1 MQARRTV
8 LGAWFLV
15 TLFVLQST
23 FSTVDL
29 NDTAANEPLQ
39 NSDGVEWVQFDL
51 VDGVYG
57 EAIGSFDEVS
67 ITETRTLTADSSI
80 GTFDADGLHLDR
92 ALSSAWLE
100 GRADLRLFLVDTSVE
115 LQTVRHHITA
125 MEGVSVREYIS
136 PSGLMVQGT
145 PYALQQAS
153 LIDGVAAQHSVP
165 MGMLVDEAVLDV
177 LMLEA
182 GTASLQ
188 GELMRIEGWRTEVG
202 PLDEIE
208 FHDAIGTSLI
218 QGLGDVAPL
227 VFEEVKKWDEG
238 RYEGT
243 LSTSDLLGL
252 MAQPSLRLFQFD
264 PAFTTYNTNAK
275 SHMKTSQMT
284 TYFTTDL
291 DGSGQIV
298 AVADS
303 GLDEDHGDF
312 GTRVVGNSDVIGDGS
327 TADKHSGHGTHVSCT
342 VLGDGAQGG
351 YSGVAPEADLFF
363 QAMEN
368 DNTGNFQSPSLNYLL
383 NSAYS
388 AGARTHTNS
397 WGSSQA
403 SDQGKYTSSA
413 EDVDDRANY
422 YDRYYNGREGLTILF
437 AAGNDGPN
445 TGTVGAPAT
454 AKNIIS
460 VGNHQN
466 RYSGAPDTI
475 MSGSS
480 RGPTD
485 DGRIKP
491 DLIAPGGYVRSC
503 RAQEAAD
510 TGSSTWSSTYY
521 LEYTGTSMAT
531 PNAAGA
537 ATMIR
542 EYLEE
547 IAQRPSPQGALVKAL
562 MVLGATDL
570 GSRDIPN
577 DNEGWGKVNL
587 RETLAPTSGQGIW
600 VDDRSVL
607 SGSGN
612 SKSYTF
618 NITQSNGGFKSVL
631 AWSDERGSTFSSNQL
646 VNNLDLEIT
655 APSGT
660 VYLGND
666 FASGQSTTGGNADTI
681 NNLEVVLIDSAE
693 VGIWTVKVKDTLHG
707 GSTAQPFAIA
717 VRGHGV
723 NDLRPDPEFIVDAFE
738 MSVSIPQVG
747 DQLQLTTKVFN
758 VGNVRADFFDIEFR
772 VDDVL
777 IDSKNIDV
785 GAGSTKTQIWYWTP
799 QTSGET
805 TLSFIIDPDDD
816 IEEILENNN
825 RHDIEVDVTAPGVK
839 LTAEPQQ
846 QVLLNT
852 SASTTSWNVS
862 LTNTALISTNA
873 SMSANGITNIN
884 TGQSESWYVG
894 ATESNF
900 TLEGRDSANITVTL
914 VHPTPPTPGTY
925 RIELLGLDVDN
936 GVTYPYSLDFIVPE
950 LANLRLEYDYQIVPV
965 SPSDPTSIDIRLFNI
980 GNADI
985 GYDLFLQAPAG
996 WNAGFDDLAS
1006 DPGATSG
1013 STGLIVLDTYKPIG
1027 MTFTPPQV
1035 MTGAGAER
1043 IVQLTAISQTEIQ
1056 DSWVFQIPIKV
1067 EEVRTIDIDLETNI
1081 GVLRPDS
1088 TFSMMFSVEH
1098 KGNLDL
1104 SLTPSFEFPTGWSV
1118 TSGLSV
1124 LDLNWASTENILIGI
1139 EGDGT
1144 ARSGEVKFHLDA
1156 DGLRTT
1162 WVGQFE
1168 VEVLPEPSLQ
1178 FVSLVLQDGSSYTNP
1193 LGPGSHPAGEPLV
1206 FTWLASNS
1214 ADVEW
1219 SPEVSIALGQG
1230 LFGECLDVEPLALNE
1245 VAPVVCTVL
1254 IPASMAPLSEPSF
1267 SITLAGNGVEQTELV
1282 GLYVASV
1289 MEASWVQERTVP
1301 FDTGKESTLEVTL
1314 TNTGNTQF
1322 SHKLTTDASKGWY
1335 AFIDGD
1341 DIADLQ
1347 PGQSMTVRLLV
1358 EATRPGTGTIALALS
1373 DAPAVSTS
1381 SVILE
1386 VQSVGEPT
1394 ATSGGSLPVT
1404 VLGPIVLLML
1414 AGVLGALVM
1423 RRSKPD
1429 AAQAFAQGKNP
1440 PAFVAP
1446 PATTVPKTPAVA
1458 SGPMCWSCRQT
1469 ITGPMQGCP
1478 GCGARYHRSDVPTC
1492 QAGKLEACVNCSADA
1507 TTFVLA

>member
-1 MQARRTV
+1 MQARRTA

-15 TLFVLQST
+15 ALFVLQTTCSVIDFVPPVADET
-23 FSTVDL
+23 
-29 NDTAANEPLQ
+29 LQ

-51 VDGVYG
+51 VDGVYADAVG
-57 EAIGSFDEVS
+57 VS
-67 ITETRTLTADSSI
+67 NQESTEESRSLTADSRI
-80 GTFDADGLHLDR
+80 GMFDADGLHLDR
-92 ALSSAWLE
+92 PLSSVWLQ
-100 GRADLRLFLVDTSVE
+100 GRADLRLVLIDTTLEMQQVRNG
-115 LQTVRHHITA
+115 LDDVAGVTVR
-125 MEGVSVREYIS
+125 EFIS
-136 PSGLMVQGT
+136 PSGLMLQGT
-145 PYALQQAS
+145 PAGLNEAVAHE
-153 LIDGVAAQHSVP
+153 GVMVQHAVP
-165 MGMLVDEAVLDV
+165 LGMLVDDAVLDV
-177 LMLEA
+177 LLLEQ
-182 GTASLQ
+182 GIEDLQ
-188 GELMRIEGWRTEVG
+188 GEIMRIEGWRDELG
-202 PLDEIE
+202 PTDGVK
-208 FHDAIGTSLI
+208 FSDSTGGTLI
-218 QGLGDVAPL
+218 QNLADVVPL
-227 VFEEVKKWDEG
+227 VFEDQPKWDEG

-243 LSTSDLLGL
+243 LATTELLAL
-252 MAQPSLRLFQFD
+252 MAQPSLRSLQFN
-264 PAFTTYNTNAK
+264 PSFTAYNNNAR
-275 SHMKTSQMT
+275 SHMRTSEMT

-312 GTRVVGNSDVIGDGS
+312 GTRVVGNNDVIGDGS

-351 YSGVAPEADLFF
+351 YAGVAPEAELYF

-397 WGSSQA
+397 WGSSQT
-403 SDQGKYTSSA
+403 SDHGKYTSSA
-413 EDVDDRANY
+413 EDIDDRSNY

-454 AKNIIS
+454 AKNTIA

-491 DLIAPGGYVRSC
+491 DVIAPGGYVRSC
-503 RAQEAAD
+503 KAQEAAD

-537 ATMIR
+537 AAMIR

-577 DNEGWGKVNL
+577 DSEGWGKVNL

-607 SGSGN
+607 SGTGN
-612 SKSYTF
+612 SKTYTF
-618 NITQSNGGFKSVL
+618 NITQSNGGLKTVL
-631 AWSDERGSTFSSNQL
+631 AWSDERGSTFSSKQL

-655 APSGT
+655 SPSGL

-666 FASGQSTTGGNADTI
+666 FANGRSTTGGSGDTT
-681 NNLEVVLIDSAE
+681 NNLEVVLLDSAE
-693 VGIWTVKVKDTLHG
+693 VGIWTVKVKDTFHG
-707 GSTAQPFAIA
+707 GSTAQPYSIA

-723 NDLRPDPEFIVDAFE
+723 NDLRPDPEFLMDEFE

-758 VGNVRADFFDIEFR
+758 VGNVKANFFDIEFR
-772 VDDVL
+772 VDNTL
-777 IDSKNIDV
+777 IDTKTIEV
-785 GAGSTKTQIWYWTP
+785 GAGSTKTQVWYWTP
-799 QTSGET
+799 QDSGET

-825 RHDIEVDVTAPGVK
+825 RHDVIVDVTAPGVK
-839 LTAEPQQ
+839 LFAQPQQ

-852 SASTTSWNVS
+852 SASTTSWVVS

-873 SMSANGITNIN
+873 SMSTDGITNLD
-884 TGQSESWYVG
+884 TGQTESWYVG

-900 TLEGRDSANITVTL
+900 SLEGQDSANITVTL
-914 VHPTPPTPGTY
+914 VHPTPPNPGTY
-925 RIELLGLDVDN
+925 RIDLTGIDVDN
-936 GVTYPYSLDFIVPE
+936 GVTYPYHLDFIVPE

-965 SPSDPTSIDIRLFNI
+965 SPTDPTSMDIRLFNI
-980 GNADI
+980 GNDDI

-996 WNAGFDDLAS
+996 WSAGFDDLAS

-1013 STGLIVLDTYKPIG
+1013 STGLIDQDSHRTIG

-1067 EEVRTIDIDLETNI
+1067 EEIRTIDVDLETNL

-1098 KGNLDL
+1098 RGNIDL
-1104 SLTPSFEFPTGWSV
+1104 NLTPSFELPKGWST
-1118 TSGLSV
+1118 TSGMDV
-1124 LDLNWASTENILIGI
+1124 LHLNWASTENLLIGI

-1144 ARSGEVKFHLDA
+1144 GRSGEVKFHLDS
-1156 DGLRTT
+1156 GTERST

-1168 VEVLPEPSLQ
+1168 VEVLPQPSLQ
-1178 FVSLVLQDGSSYTNP
+1178 FVSLVLEDGTSWSNP
-1193 LGPGSHPAGEPLV
+1193 LGPGSHPSGQPLV
-1206 FTWLASNS
+1206 FTWLVSNA

-1219 SPEVSIALGQG
+1219 SPEVSISLDSG
-1230 LFGECLDVEPLALNE
+1230 LFGECTTVDPIGFNA
-1245 VAPVVCTVL
+1245 VAPLSCTVL
-1254 IPASMAPLSEPSF
+1254 IPATMAPMSEPSF
-1267 SITLAGNGVEQTELV
+1267 RITLAGSGVELTEQV

-1289 MEASWVQERTVP
+1289 TEASWVQERTTP
-1301 FDTGKESTLEVTL
+1301 FDTGKESMLEVTL
-1314 TNTGNTQF
+1314 TNTGNIVF
-1322 SHKLTTDASKGWY
+1322 SHKLEVQASKNWD
-1335 AFIDGD
+1335 ATIDGND
-1341 DIADLQ
+1341 VANLQ
-1347 PGQSMTVRLLV
+1347 PGQSMTIRLLV
-1358 EATRPGTGTIALALS
+1358 EATRPGSGTIELS
-1373 DAPAVSTS
+1373 LVEPANILTPSIV
-1381 SVILE
+1381 LE
-1386 VQSVGEPT
+1386 VTAEGEPT
-1394 ATSGGSLPVT
+1394 ATSGGTLPII
-1404 VLGPIVLLML
+1404 VLGPIVFLLL
-1414 AGVLGALVM
+1414 AGIMAFLLLRTSKEKPALQSGMNVLPLPT
-1423 RRSKPD
+1423 K
-1429 AAQAFAQGKNP
+1429 
-1440 PAFVAP
+1440 VAP
-1446 PATTVPKTPAVA
+1446 PVTQAA

-1478 GCGARYHRSDVPTC
+1478 GCGARYHRAGHVGC
-1492 QAGKLEACVNCSADA
+1492 QSGELKSCANCSADPS
-1507 TTFVLA
+1507 TFVMA